1 MSAVRNKITFSI
13 ETIEWFDLRITNVSR
28 ASLNYGWWS
37 YQIYTE
43 VCSIHYHG
51 QNYYLRW
58 HVFFF
63 YFCFTC
69 FLIILSIP
77 RKIPR
82 KRTNINLEITIH
94 RTYIRGDRTWRSA
107 IARFEIVCWIWS
119 RRTKIPNVHTFFHFG
134 NLLET
139 RFVDFHLK
147 ILGQQYAEINEL
159 ENILHEIPFP
169 RRKEYK

>member
-1 MSAVRNKITFSI
+1 MVRPSDNKCFASEFKLWVMELSDIHRSMFYP
-13 ETIEWFDLRITNVSR
+13 LSR
-28 ASLNYGWWS
+28 AKLLP
-37 YQIYTE
+37 QVT
-43 VCSIHYHG
+43 C
-51 QNYYLRW
+51 
-58 HVFFF
+58 FFF